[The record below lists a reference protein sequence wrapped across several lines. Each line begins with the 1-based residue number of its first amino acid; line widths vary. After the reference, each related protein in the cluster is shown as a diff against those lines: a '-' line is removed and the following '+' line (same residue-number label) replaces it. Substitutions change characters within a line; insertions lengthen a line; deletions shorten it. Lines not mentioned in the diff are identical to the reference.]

1 MKTFS
6 KILIANRGEIASRVL
21 RTCHEMGIGTVAVF
35 SDADQDAS
43 FVREADEAVRLG
55 PAPSPESYLRGDAII
70 AAAQACGADAIHPGY
85 GFLAENAEFAQAVA
99 DAGLTFIGP
108 SPEAIALLGSKQASK
123 AAVAKAGVP
132 VVPSF
137 DLDAPDDI
145 VYPVLLKASAGGGG
159 KGMHIVRSREELA
172 PAMESAQ
179 RIARTSF
186 GDDTVLIERFVES
199 PRHIEIQILGDTH
212 GTLLHLFERECSIQR
227 RHQKIIEES
236 PAPNLPAPLRD
247 AIANA
252 AVAVGKAA
260 GYSNAGTVEFI
271 VAPNGEFYFLEV
283 NTRLQVEHPVTEC
296 VTGVD
301 LVRQQILVAQGRP
314 LGFAQEDVK
323 QVGAAIECRLYAEDC
338 DNDYLP
344 CSGRILDFHVEEAV
358 GLRVDS
364 GVESGSEIS
373 IHYDPMLAKV
383 ITHGSDRDEAL
394 QRMKRSLSR
403 LSALGTITNR
413 EFLLRVLGHSDFVA
427 ANIDTNFL
435 SSNAET
441 LKKVPADAALL
452 ESTLLAACLTRYEQR
467 LRQRTVLP
475 TMSAGFRNSRW
486 RDASETLLWGDKQAT
501 VQYRATSSDA
511 LIMRVD
517 DGEER
522 NVRLASG
529 SANGTC
535 TLQIDGSRKTFRVCL
550 RGERALV
557 QAEGTSFDFAIAPRF
572 PSREAIQQEGSCL
585 APMPGRVVQVLAKN
599 GSLVTEGETLLI
611 LEAMKM
617 EHRIQADRSGTV
629 EGLDV
634 QVGDQVAGDQVLAVV
649 GTEVPQSSS

>member
-85 GFLAENAEFAQAVA
+85 GFLAENAAFAQAVA
-99 DAGLTFIGP
+99 DAGLIFIGP

-123 AAVAKAGVP
+123 EAVANAGVP

-212 GTLLHLFERECSIQR
+212 GTLVHLFERECSIQR

-236 PAPNLPAPLRD
+236 PAPNLPATLRD
-247 AIANA
+247 AIAEA

-314 LGFAQEDVK
+314 LGFSQEDVK

-344 CSGRILDFHVEEAV
+344 CSGQILDFHVEEAA

-383 ITHGSDRDEAL
+383 ITHGSDREEAL

-435 SSNAET
+435 SNNAET
-441 LKKVPADAALL
+441 LRKVPAHAALV
-452 ESTLLAACLTRYEQR
+452 ESALLAACFTRYELR

-475 TMSAGFRNSRW
+475 TMSSGFRNSRW
-486 RDASETLLWGDKQAT
+486 RDASETFLWGEDQAT
-501 VQYRATSSDA
+501 VHYRVASSGA
-511 LIMRVD
+511 LTMRVN
-517 DGEER
+517 DGAER
-522 NVRLASG
+522 SVRLTNG

-535 TLQIDGSRKTFRVCL
+535 TMQIDGSRKTFRVCQ

-557 QAEGTSFDFAIAPRF
+557 QVEGSTFDFSIAPRF
-572 PSREAIQQEGSCL
+572 PSRESIRLEGSCL
-585 APMPGRVVQVLAKN
+585 APMPGRVVQVLAQN
-599 GSLVTEGETLLI
+599 GASVAEGDTLLI

-617 EHRIQADRSGTV
+617 EHRIQADRSGIV

-634 QVGDQVAGDQVLAVV
+634 QVGDQVSGDQVLAVV
-649 GTEVPQSSS
+649 GTEAPESSS